1 MTSEKQSDPPPP
13 HQLTEEVAGDSL
25 RGEKFVK
32 KIVTKFTS
40 LVRMVVVVNSFN
52 LVLWMRLIYIVI
64 LMTLIIKL
72 MMITKKA
79 S

>member
-1 MTSEKQSDPPPP
+1 MK
-13 HQLTEEVAGDSL
+13 
-25 RGEKFVK
+25 KF
-32 KIVTKFTS
+32 VTKFTS

>member
-1 MTSEKQSDPPPP
+1 M
-13 HQLTEEVAGDSL
+13 
-25 RGEKFVK
+25 VK
-32 KIVTKFTS
+32 KFVTKFTS

-64 LMTLIIKL
+64 LMMLIIKL

>member
-1 MTSEKQSDPPPP
+1 M
-13 HQLTEEVAGDSL
+13 
-25 RGEKFVK
+25 VK

-64 LMTLIIKL
+64 LMILIIKL

>member
-1 MTSEKQSDPPPP
+1 MK
-13 HQLTEEVAGDSL
+13 
-25 RGEKFVK
+25 KF
-32 KIVTKFTS
+32 VTKFTS

-64 LMTLIIKL
+64 LMMLIIKL